1 MKKIAT
7 ITFHHAHNFGSALQA
22 YALQQFVLSLYK
34 ENDVEY
40 KIIDYYTELQEEL
53 YRGSMW
59 HLLIVMIRLKMV
71 RT

>member
-1 MKKIAT
+1 MKKIAI

-53 YRGSMW
+53 YS
-59 HLLIVMIRLKMV
+59 VYNMIYPLNP
-71 RT
+71 

>member
-40 KIIDYYTELQEEL
+40 KI
-53 YRGSMW
+53 
-59 HLLIVMIRLKMV
+59 
-71 RT
+71 